1 MPYCPMGII
10 YYRFSPGTGNI
21 PVSGAGAKAFPGPA
35 VSNPA
40 LSSVKKSAKDLKCLM
55 HLLWSQHVYWTRMF
69 IISAVFG
76 LPDIDPTTERLL
88 RNPEDFRAALRPFYG
103 AGADRLADLL
113 REHLLLAAQLVKA
126 AKAGDSKAAA
136 DAERRWYANADEIA
150 AYLGSINPYWTVD
163 EWRSMLYEHLALT
176 KKEAVEMLAGKY
188 ADSISTFDDVEREAL
203 VMAEVMADGLIRQF
217 GL

>member
-1 MPYCPMGII
+1 MPYCPMGIV
-10 YYRFSPGTGNI
+10 YYRFSPGTGNVQEI
-21 PVSGAGAKAFPGPA
+21 GPGTAAPGQVLSG
-35 VSNPA
+35 
-40 LSSVKKSAKDLKCLM
+40 VKKSAGDLKCLM

-136 DAERRWYANADEIA
+136 DAERKWYANADEIA
-150 AYLGSINPYWTVD
+150 VYLGSINPYWTAD
-163 EWRSMLYEHLALT
+163 EWKSMLYEHLALT
-176 KKEAVEMLAGKY
+176 KKEAVEMIAGKY
-188 ADSISTFDDVEREAL
+188 SDSISTFDEVERQAL
-203 VMAEVMADGLIRQF
+203 LMADVMADGLIKQF